1 MTAEEDARGLLD
13 RYWDDL
19 LDLDPLLGTQIGD
32 ERFDDRL
39 PDPTDAG
46 RERRIQIQ
54 EAALRDAASI
64 DHEGLDDDVR
74 SGLDV
79 LEAIARRDLADATL
93 RLDRLAAVSHLWGPG
108 VLLSDLASIQ
118 RADTPERLQRYAA
131 RLRALPDYLA
141 AIEDVARD
149 GIDAGVTAPELVVDR
164 SLAQVERLLAL
175 HPADS
180 PALEAVPPEDADGR
194 AAIEAVIRDEVNP
207 AYERYVETLRVYRPH
222 ATQTIGL
229 PSLPDGDRLYASQI
243 LAWTTLPME
252 AGEAHALGEA
262 ELTRI
267 QQERRKLASALGFDS
282 PEAAIEAHDAGGNN
296 RADSK
301 EALLRRAEEQVQR
314 SWDAAPAFFG
324 RLPEASCEVRLV
336 EEFREADMPMA
347 FYMPPTADGS
357 RAGTYYVNGYK
368 TQDQPLHLLATT
380 SYHEANPGHHFQI
393 SLEQEMPDRHPIL
406 RFGGFLAGSAFTE
419 GWGLYSE
426 RLADEMDLFA
436 DDYERL
442 GMLAAE
448 AFRAARLVVDTGIHA
463 FGWDRER
470 AVDTLVSSG
479 LPRGDAEIEVDRY
492 ITLPGQ
498 ALSYKVGQLEIM
510 RLREEATSRGETPR
524 DFHDRLLALGSL
536 PLVALRGRMTAS
548 ENAQIYEPGGR

>member
-1 MTAEEDARGLLD
+1 MTAEREALALLD
-13 RYWDDL
+13 RYWEDL

-46 RERRIQIQ
+46 RERRIETQ
-54 EAALRDAASI
+54 EAALRAAAAI
-64 DHEGLDDDVR
+64 GGEGLDDDLR

-79 LEAIARRDLADATL
+79 LEAIARRDLVDATL
-93 RLDRLAAVSHLWGPG
+93 RLDRLSAVSHLWGPG

-118 RADTPERLQRYAA
+118 RADSPERLQRYAA
-131 RLRALPDYLA
+131 RLRALPDYLS

-149 GIDAGVTAPELVVDR
+149 GVAAGVTAPQLVVDR
-164 SLAQVERLLAL
+164 CLAQVERLLAL

-180 PALEAVPPEDADGR
+180 PAVEAVPEDDTDGR
-194 AAIEAVIRDEVNP
+194 AAIEDIVRDVVNP
-207 AYERYVETLRVYRPH
+207 AYERYASTVREYRPH
-222 ATQTIGL
+222 ATETIGL
-229 PSLPDGDRLYASQI
+229 SALPDGDRLYAAQI
-243 LAWTTLPME
+243 LAWTTLPMD
-252 AGEAHALGEA
+252 AAEAHALGET
-262 ELTRI
+262 ELARI
-267 QQERRKLASALGFDS
+267 QEERRELASALGFDS
-282 PEAAIEAHDAGGNN
+282 AASAIEAHDAGGGN

-301 EALLRRAEEQVQR
+301 DDLLRRAAEQVHR

-324 RLPEASCEVRLV
+324 RLPEANCEVRLV

-357 RAGTYYVNGYK
+357 RAGVYYVNGYK
-368 TQDQPLHLLATT
+368 PQDQPLHLLATT

-393 SLEQEMPDRHPIL
+393 SLEQEMPDRHAIL

-426 RLADEMDLFA
+426 RLADEMDLFV

-463 FGWDRER
+463 FGWSRER

-510 RLREEATSRGETPR
+510 RMRKEAEARGEAPR
-524 DFHDRLLALGSL
+524 AFHDRLLSLGSL
-536 PLVALRGRMTAS
+536 PLVALRGRM
-548 ENAQIYEPGGR
+548 GG

>member
-1 MTAEEDARGLLD
+1 MTAEHDARALLD
-13 RYWDDL
+13 RYWEDL
-19 LDLDPLLGTQIGD
+19 LVLDPLLGTQIGD
-32 ERFDDRL
+32 ERFDSRL

-46 RERRIQIQ
+46 REQRIRIH
-54 EAALRDAASI
+54 EAALRDAAAI
-64 DHEGLDDDVR
+64 GRDGLDDDVR

-118 RADTPERLQRYAA
+118 RADTPERLQRYSM
-131 RLRALPDYLA
+131 RLRALPGYLS
-141 AIEDVARD
+141 AIEDVALD
-149 GIDAGVTAPELVVDR
+149 GIAAGVTAPSLVVDR
-164 SLAQVERLLAL
+164 CLAQVERLLAL

-180 PALEAVPPEDADGR
+180 PALEAVPEDEAHGR
-194 AAIEAVIRDEVNP
+194 SLIEDIVRDDVNP
-207 AYERYVETLRVYRPH
+207 AYGRYAEMLRAYRPH

-229 PSLPDGDRLYASQI
+229 SSLPDGDRLYAAQI

-252 AGEAHALGEA
+252 AEEAHTLGEA
-262 ELTRI
+262 ELARI
-267 QQERRKLASALGFDS
+267 QDERRELATALGFDS
-282 PEAAIEAHDAGGNN
+282 PEGAIAAHDESGAN

-301 EALLRRAEEQVQR
+301 EDLLERAAEQVQR
-314 SWDAAPAFFG
+314 SWDAAPGFFG
-324 RLPEASCEVRLV
+324 RLPEANCEVRLV

-357 RAGTYYVNGYK
+357 RAGIYYVNGYK
-368 TQDQPLHLLATT
+368 AQDQPLHLLATT

-393 SLEQEMPDRHPIL
+393 SLEQEMPDRHAIL

-426 RLADEMDLFA
+426 RLADEMGLFLN
-436 DDYERL
+436 DYERL

-463 FGWDRER
+463 FGWSRDR
-470 AVDTLVSSG
+470 AVDTLVGSG

-492 ITLPGQ
+492 VTLPGQ

-510 RLREEATSRGETPR
+510 RMRQEAEARGEAPR
-524 DFHDRLLALGSL
+524 QFHDRLLALGSL
-536 PLVALRGRMTAS
+536 PLVALRHRMTDP
-548 ENAQIYEPGGR
+548 ENA